1 MVGNNEGHHVKGS
14 KGASPGFGLGPKCG
28 GSYSRTIAQGSGSWG
43 QYDVSQAF
51 DLPGASGGGGET
63 MCLLVSEEIRSWLC
77 FV

>member
-28 GSYSRTIAQGSGSWG
+28 GSYSTQVVGG